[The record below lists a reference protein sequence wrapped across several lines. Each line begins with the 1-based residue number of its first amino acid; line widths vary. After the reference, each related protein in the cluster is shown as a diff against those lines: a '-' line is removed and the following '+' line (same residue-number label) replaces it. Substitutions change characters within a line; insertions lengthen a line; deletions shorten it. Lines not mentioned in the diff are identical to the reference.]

1 MKFAPVAIV
10 LVFFTLLLPALA
22 LAANNTTATTTPSL
36 TPVSISQNATISM
49 PTPANASIMNIGTF
63 ENATVYISGGAN
75 ATIKGKVLDVDMSEA
90 AWMEYRDVYLFYRL
104 PAGFASVSFDYD
116 IYVGEKSNV
125 LLLEFVDSLPKAGV
139 WRSGVP
145 DTAVLGLGTWT
156 NMNSWIK
163 GMNTIG
169 GLVTF
174 PQGAH
179 RVEVT
184 SDGMLYLKVDGKT
197 TVFNYYGHKKYLVI
211 HLMVGDQNS
220 YLRGTVSNLSYQ
232 GPPLDSG
239 LPADG
244 SNGNYSGAIPNG
256 TLNGKDNGT
265 GGGQLGGPD
274 GKETTP
280 KPTNV
285 EAKTPL
291 ALNIWLA
298 LAAAGGFFIAW
309 AIVYTKYL
317 KR

>member
-1 MKFAPVAIV
+1 MKLASVAIV
-10 LVFFTLLLPALA
+10 LVFFAMMFPALA
-22 LAANNTTATTTPSL
+22 LAANNTTATPSL

-63 ENATVYISGGAN
+63 ENATVYIGGGAN
-75 ATIKGKVLDVDMSEA
+75 ATIKGPTLAVDMGEA

-104 PAGFASVSFDYD
+104 PPGFASVSFDYD
-116 IYVGEKSNV
+116 LHVGEKSNV
-125 LLLEFVDSLPKAGV
+125 LLLQFVDDLPKAGV
-139 WRSGVP
+139 RRGGVP

-156 NMNSWIK
+156 NMNSWIQ

-169 GLVTF
+169 GLATF

-179 RVEVT
+179 QVEVT
-184 SDGMLYLKVDGKT
+184 AEDMLYLKVDGKT
-197 TVFNYYGHKKYLVI
+197 TVYNYFTHKKYLVI

-232 GPPLDSG
+232 GPPLDSA

-244 SNGNYSGAIPNG
+244 SGGNYSWNIPNV
-256 TLNGKDNGT
+256 TLNGYANGT
-265 GGGQLGGPD
+265 GGGQLGGSG
-274 GKETTP
+274 GKSPTP
-280 KPTNV
+280 GPTNV
-285 EAKTPL
+285 DAKSPI

>member
-1 MKFAPVAIV
+1 MKLAPVAIV
-10 LVFFTLLLPALA
+10 LVFFSLILPALA
-22 LAANNTTATTTPSL
+22 LAANNTTTPSL

-49 PTPANASIMNIGTF
+49 PTPSNASIMNIGTF
-63 ENATVYISGGAN
+63 ENATVYIAGGAN
-75 ATIKGKVLDVDMSEA
+75 ATINGKALDVDMGEA

-104 PAGFASVSFDYD
+104 PPGFASVSFDYD
-116 IYVGEKSNV
+116 LHVGEKSNV
-125 LLLEFVDSLPKAGV
+125 LLLEFVNDLPKAGV
-139 WRSGVP
+139 SRGGVP
-145 DTAVLGLGTWT
+145 DTATLGLGTWT
-156 NMNSWIK
+156 NMNSWIQ
-163 GMNTIG
+163 GMNNIG
-169 GLVTF
+169 GLATF

-179 RVEVT
+179 HVDVT
-184 SDGMLYLKVDGKT
+184 AEDMLYLKVDGKT
-197 TVFNYYGHKKYLVI
+197 TVFNYYGQKKYLVI

-220 YLRGTVSNLSYQ
+220 FLRGTVSNLSYR

-239 LPADG
+239 LPANG
-244 SNGNYSGAIPNG
+244 SNGNYSWNIPNV
-256 TLNGKDNGT
+256 TLNGYANGT
-265 GGGQLGGPD
+265 GGGQLGGSD

-285 EAKTPL
+285 DAKSPI